1 VRTALDHREPDRV
14 PIDLGGGQTT
24 IEALAYKD
32 LLSNLELQEEILVF
46 TRDHV
51 VPSERVLKMFEVD
64 TRYIYYEPIRP
75 WSPAP
80 GTVFDEWGIGWQKK
94 TERSLYFD
102 PVYYPLRDAKHV
114 ADLEKH
120 QWPAPPGEER
130 IALWRKT
137 AQKLYEETDYA
148 LVGDAIGL
156 GVFETA
162 WALQGLD
169 RFMINIHRRLSLVE
183 ALLDK
188 VLEVKLK
195 QYEAYLSAIGPYIDV
210 INLSDDMGTQH
221 GPIINPELYR
231 KIVKPRQKVLCQ
243 NIKEKTNAK
252 VFLHSCGA
260 VSELIGDFID
270 IGIDILNPVQVSAKG
285 MGDTAWLKREF
296 GKDIVFWGGGCDSQH
311 ILPFGTPEEVERE
324 VRCRI
329 DDLAPGGGFV
339 FAPIHNI
346 QPGVPPENIVMLF
359 EAALKYGQYA

>member
-1 VRTALDHREPDRV
+1 MTRRERVRTALDHREPDRV
-14 PIDLGGGQTT
+14 PIDLGGMQTT

-32 LLSNLELQEEILVF
+32 LLSYLGLQEEILVF

-51 VPSERVLKMFEVD
+51 VPSKRVLKMFEVD

-120 QWPAPPGEER
+120 KWPAPPGEER
-130 IALWRKT
+130 IALWRET
-137 AQKLYEETDYA
+137 ARKLYEETDYA
-148 LVGDAIGL
+148 LVGDVIGL

-169 RFMINIHRRLSLVE
+169 RFMINIHRRLSFVE

-195 QYEAYLSAIGPYIDV
+195 QYEAYLSAIG
-210 INLSDDMGTQH
+210 
-221 GPIINPELYR
+221 
-231 KIVKPRQKVLCQ
+231 
-243 NIKEKTNAK
+243 
-252 VFLHSCGA
+252 
-260 VSELIGDFID
+260 
-270 IGIDILNPVQVSAKG
+270 
-285 MGDTAWLKREF
+285 
-296 GKDIVFWGGGCDSQH
+296 
-311 ILPFGTPEEVERE
+311 
-324 VRCRI
+324 
-329 DDLAPGGGFV
+329 
-339 FAPIHNI
+339 
-346 QPGVPPENIVMLF
+346 
-359 EAALKYGQYA
+359 